1 METITLRVAMGNW
14 FRREEHQPCWN
25 CKERPLLR
33 QYGFHDGVASEVLV
47 FAFDRVHDTSVEF
60 PLEMDLADMPGRGHA
75 RYRLVGIVN
84 DSHNDYSHYRSGAQ
98 YYTEFAIDGHWYL
111 IDGEVAYDLGD
122 KPTTT
127 TSKRVRELY
136 YERIEEANRR
146 GRGVSFL
153 RVEHH

>member
-25 CKERPLLR
+25 CKERPLIR
-33 QYGFHDGVASEVLV
+33 QYGFHDGVASEVLI

-60 PLEMDLADMPGRGHA
+60 PLEMNLDDMPGRGHG
-75 RYRLVGIVN
+75 RYVGIVN

-146 GRGVSFL
+146 GRGSHF
-153 RVEHH
+153 